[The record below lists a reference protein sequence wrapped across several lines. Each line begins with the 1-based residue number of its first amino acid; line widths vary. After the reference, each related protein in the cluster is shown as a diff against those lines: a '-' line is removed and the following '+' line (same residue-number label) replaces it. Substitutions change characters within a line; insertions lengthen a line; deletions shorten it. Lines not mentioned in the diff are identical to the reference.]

1 MKTDF
6 LLFILTTIVEILAMI
21 STFKAILKITQFPHH
36 KSTKNQQSQNKETV
50 SEHAMP
56 APVKKPVTAEQ
67 VLKRSAS
74 INISKQYQ
82 TDAIAMIKV
91 IEQFP
96 SKNKFIHSAIM
107 FNEKII
113 EVSTSKYQP
122 FATKEI
128 KLQQLNDVI
137 QVLRQAINHKIP
149 SIQIAYNFDGIKN
162 YIDDLPKNNA
172 TALSYVQELND
183 LAQHINIV
191 FVSEGLSDLDTFSK
205 LSTYLSKNLKD
216 PTITKNHTYRW

>member
-1 MKTDF
+1 MNTNF
-6 LLFILTTIVEILAMI
+6 LLFIIITTVEILVMI
-21 STFKAILKITQFPHH
+21 ATFKAIQITQFPHH

-50 SEHAMP
+50 SEHTKT
-56 APVKKPVTAEQ
+56 APVKKPVTAGQ

-74 INISKQYQ
+74 IDISKQYQ

-91 IEQFP
+91 IDQFP

-107 FNEKII
+107 FNDKII

-122 FATKEI
+122 FDTKEI

-149 SIQIAYNFDGIKN
+149 SIQIAYNFDGVKK
-162 YIDDLPKNNA
+162 YIDDLPKNNV

-183 LAQHINIV
+183 LAQRIDVV
-191 FVSEGLSDLDTFSK
+191 FVSEGLSDVDTFNK
-205 LSTYLSKNLKD
+205 LSTYLLKNLKD
-216 PTITKNHTYRW
+216 PTIVKKNLYRW

>member
-1 MKTDF
+1 MEKMLWGLIVWCSAV
-6 LLFILTTIVEILAMI
+6 LLIALTILALITITEYFIKQKHSSIPTTIPTI
-21 STFKAILKITQFPHH
+21 S
-36 KSTKNQQSQNKETV
+36 E
-50 SEHAMP
+50 P
-56 APVKKPVTAEQ
+56 AKLTPVKKFVTAEQ

-82 TDAIAMIKV
+82 TDAIAMVKV

-96 SKNKFIHSAIM
+96 SKNKFVHSAIM
-107 FNEKII
+107 FDGNVI

-122 FATKEI
+122 FDNNEI

-172 TALSYVQELND
+172 TALAYVQELND

-191 FVSEGLSDLDTFSK
+191 FVSEGLSDVDTFSK
-205 LSTYLSKNLKD
+205 LSAYLLKNLKD
-216 PTITKNHTYRW
+216 PTITKKNRYRW

>member
-1 MKTDF
+1 MPI
-6 LLFILTTIVEILAMI
+6 LAVAVFILTILSAIIPCEIIFGSPESQSKDLI
-21 STFKAILKITQFPHH
+21 SEPAK
-36 KSTKNQQSQNKETV
+36 
-50 SEHAMP
+50 P

-74 INISKQYQ
+74 IDISKQYQ

-107 FNEKII
+107 FNDKII

-122 FATKEI
+122 FDTKEI

-149 SIQIAYNFDGIKN
+149 SIQIAYNCLI
-162 YIDDLPKNNA
+162 A
-172 TALSYVQELND
+172 CHAS
-183 LAQHINIV
+183 
-191 FVSEGLSDLDTFSK
+191 
-205 LSTYLSKNLKD
+205 
-216 PTITKNHTYRW
+216 

>member
-1 MKTDF
+1 MKSDF
-6 LLFILTTIVEILAMI
+6 LIFLVTTIVEILFIIAVSKI
-21 STFKAILKITQFPHH
+21 ILGIVQSPHH
-36 KSTKNQQSQNKETV
+36 KSTKSPQSQSQDTV
-50 SEHAMP
+50 SKPTKQTH
-56 APVKKPVTAEQ
+56 VSKPVTAEH
-67 VLKRSAS
+67 VLKKSAS
-74 INISKQYQ
+74 IDISKQYQ
-82 TDAIAMIKV
+82 TDAIAMVKV

-107 FNEKII
+107 FGGRVI

-122 FATKEI
+122 FDNNEI

-149 SIQIAYNFDGIKN
+149 SIQIAYNFDGVKN

-172 TALSYVQELND
+172 TALAYVQELND

-191 FVSEGLSDLDTFSK
+191 FVSEGLSDVDTFNK
-205 LSTYLSKNLKD
+205 LSTYLLKNLKD
-216 PTITKNHTYRW
+216 PTITKKNRYRW

>member
-1 MKTDF
+1 MESY
-6 LLFILTTIVEILAMI
+6 ISPILAI
-21 STFKAILKITQFPHH
+21 IVFIITILFAITLCNTIFVSPE
-36 KSTKNQQSQNKETV
+36 SETKDPV
-50 SEHAMP
+50 SDIKP
-56 APVKKPVTAEQ
+56 APAKNPVTAEQ
-67 VLKRSAS
+67 ALKRSAS

-82 TDAIAMIKV
+82 TDAIAMVKV

-96 SKNKFIHSAIM
+96 SKNKFVHSAIM
-107 FNEKII
+107 FDNKII

-122 FATKEI
+122 FDTEEI

-137 QVLRQAINHKIP
+137 QVLRQAVNHKIP
-149 SIQIAYNFDGIKN
+149 SIQIAYNFDGVKK
-162 YIDDLPKNNA
+162 YIDDLPKNNT
-172 TALSYVQELND
+172 TALSYIQELND
-183 LAQHINIV
+183 LAQYINIV

>member
-1 MKTDF
+1 MEKY
-6 LLFILTTIVEILAMI
+6 LLPILAVAVFILIILLSIVLCEII
-21 STFKAILKITQFPHH
+21 FGSQE
-36 KSTKNQQSQNKETV
+36 SQSKDLV
-50 SEHAMP
+50 SEP
-56 APVKKPVTAEQ
+56 AKQEPVKKPVTAEQ

-82 TDAIAMIKV
+82 TDAIAMVKV

-96 SKNKFIHSAIM
+96 SKNKFVHSAIM
-107 FNEKII
+107 FDNKII
-113 EVSTSKYQP
+113 DVSTSEYQTSD
-122 FATKEI
+122 TKEI

-149 SIQIAYNFDGIKN
+149 SIQIAYNFNDVKN
-162 YIDDLPKNNA
+162 YIDDLPKNNV

-183 LAQHINIV
+183 LAQYINVV
-191 FVSEGLSDLDTFSK
+191 FISEGLSDVDTFSK

-216 PTITKNHTYRW
+216 PTITKKYWW

>member
-1 MKTDF
+1 MEKYLSPILDVAV
-6 LLFILTTIVEILAMI
+6 FILTILPAIVLCQIIFGSPE
-21 STFKAILKITQFPHH
+21 SQ
-36 KSTKNQQSQNKETV
+36 SKNLV
-50 SEHAMP
+50 SEPAKP

-82 TDAIAMIKV
+82 TDAIAMVKV

-96 SKNKFIHSAIM
+96 SKNKFVHSAIM
-107 FNEKII
+107 FDDKII
-113 EVSTSKYQP
+113 DVSTSKYQTSD
-122 FATKEI
+122 TKEI

-149 SIQIAYNFDGIKN
+149 SIQIAYNFNGVKN
-162 YIDDLPKNNA
+162 YIDDLPKNNV

-183 LAQHINIV
+183 LAQYINVV
-191 FVSEGLSDLDTFSK
+191 FISEGLSDVDTFRK

-216 PTITKNHTYRW
+216 PTITKKYWW

>member
-1 MKTDF
+1 MKSDF
-6 LLFILTTIVEILAMI
+6 LLFIVTTIVEILASI
-21 STFKAILKITQFPHH
+21 IAVKSILKIAQFPHH

-50 SEHAMP
+50 SEHAKP

-96 SKNKFIHSAIM
+96 SKNQFIHSAIM
-107 FNEKII
+107 FNDKII

-149 SIQIAYNFDGIKN
+149 SIQIAYNFDGVKK
-162 YIDDLPKNNA
+162 YIDDLPKNNV

-183 LAQHINIV
+183 LAQRIDVV
-191 FVSEGLSDLDTFSK
+191 FVSEGLSDVDTFNK
-205 LSTYLSKNLKD
+205 LSTYLLKNLKD
-216 PTITKNHTYRW
+216 PTIVKKNSYRW

>member
-1 MKTDF
+1 MEKILWGLIVWCSAVLLIALTILALITITEYIMKQKHSS
-6 LLFILTTIVEILAMI
+6 IPTTI
-21 STFKAILKITQFPHH
+21 P
-36 KSTKNQQSQNKETV
+36 TV
-50 SEHAMP
+50 SEP
-56 APVKKPVTAEQ
+56 AKLTPVKKFVTAEQ
-67 VLKRSAS
+67 VLKKSAS

-96 SKNKFIHSAIM
+96 SKNKFVHSAIM
-107 FNEKII
+107 FDGHVI

-122 FATKEI
+122 FDNNEI

-149 SIQIAYNFDGIKN
+149 SIQIAYNFDGVKN

-172 TALSYVQELND
+172 TALAYVQELND

-191 FVSEGLSDLDTFSK
+191 FVSEGLSDVDTFSK
-205 LSTYLSKNLKD
+205 LSTYLLKNLKD
-216 PTITKNHTYRW
+216 PTITKKNRYRW